1 MGLLESSMERMTAWR
16 RMERPSGTAQDE
28 ERFPRTPDKF
38 EITSKRGWEGKVSQ
52 EAFLMRT
59 IWPPVGKALLSLLP

>member
-1 MGLLESSMERMTAWR
+1 MGLLYSGVVCMTAWR

-38 EITSKRGWEGKVSQ
+38 EITSKRGWEGKVSE
-52 EAFLMRT
+52 EAFLMT
-59 IWPPVGKALLSLLP
+59 GLWSPVGKEAWAKD